1 LKRIFQGF
9 NMLKSL
15 TAAIVV
21 MLSTMMASAQVQFW
35 QNEWPDTDF
44 SKSNIDF
51 IEIISGGPPKDGIP
65 ALASVDF
72 IAVADT
78 EIPGREP
85 VITVEIDGQ
94 TPRAY
99 PVRYLTWHEIANDVI
114 GDVPVAVTFCPLCNS
129 GIVFD
134 RRLNGETLSFGVSGK
149 LRFSDMVMF
158 DRQTES
164 WWQQFTGEGIVGE
177 MTGQKLSVIVS
188 WTESMDEFASR
199 NPEGLLMAEPRG
211 GRRAY
216 GANPYAGYD
225 GSATPFLYRGEEPPF
240 GIEPLARV
248 VKVGNRAWPLIRLAE
263 AIVIEEEGYR
273 LIWSE
278 GMASALDTRKISD
291 GREVG
296 NIRVFD
302 GDGNPVEHDV
312 VFAFAFHAFAPDG
325 EWMIGN

>member
-1 LKRIFQGF
+1 
-9 NMLKSL
+9 MLRTL
-15 TAAIVV
+15 TLTTFFALMAAAV
-21 MLSTMMASAQVQFW
+21 SAQMQFW

-44 SKSNIDF
+44 SKTSVDF
-51 IEIISGGPPKDGIP
+51 SEIMSGGPPKDGIP
-65 ALASVDF
+65 SLASVTF
-72 IAVADT
+72 VPVAGT

-85 VITVEIDGQ
+85 VITIEMAGQ

-134 RRLNGETLSFGVSGK
+134 RRLNGETLSFGVTGK

-158 DRQTES
+158 DRETES
-164 WWQQFTGEGIVGE
+164 WWQQFTGEAIVGE
-177 MTGQKLSVIVS
+177 LTGQKLTVVVS
-188 WTESMDEFASR
+188 WTESMEEFAGR
-199 NPEGLLMAEPRG
+199 NPQGMLMAEPTG
-211 GRRAY
+211 YRRAY

-225 GSATPFLYRGEEPPF
+225 GSETPFLYRGEEPPF
-240 GIEPLARV
+240 GIQPLSRV
-248 VKVGNRAWPLIRLAE
+248 VKVGNRAWPLGRLAE
-263 AIVIEEEGYR
+263 AGIIEEAGFR

-278 GMASALDTRKISD
+278 GMASALDTREIAK

-302 GDGNPVEHDV
+302 ASGNPVGHDV

-325 EWMIGN
+325 EWMLGE